1 MFELELKHSELVVDC
16 MRWNMN
22 LDVLSQ
28 HNQHSNV
35 IEIDWYLQNNDETEI
50 EACEVQGG

>member
-1 MFELELKHSELVVDC
+1 MFELELKQDELVVDC

-28 HNQHSNV
+28 HNQHSNI
-35 IEIDWYLQNNDETEI
+35 IEIDWYLENNDETGI
-50 EACEVQGG
+50 EACETQGG